1 MKRNIVIMDFSG
13 IYQEEQFYEGE
24 QISWI
29 DLSDISGTNCYCDG
43 DAQAQIL
50 ERMEKYPVSGIYF
63 MDSGNYHYMSRIG
76 IGRVKEPFNLLVFD
90 NHTDMQLPAFGG
102 LLSCGGWIASAL
114 EEVEKLQEVWL
125 IGPDEE
131 AYGQVEEPFKDRVHF
146 LSRERLAE
154 ARPYMA
160 EKKGSEEEL
169 IRSLEIPANIPLYIS
184 IDKDV
189 LCPEDA
195 DTNWSQGDMRL
206 ETMVRC
212 LECAVSRCKA
222 GDILSTGSEN
232 ADIEQLDAVREDTQ
246 KDGAACSDL
255 TVTDLCLFPGILGVD
270 ICGECDASG
279 TGNSALNDYANAR
292 LWGFF
297 RHAAENETSGGDR

>member
-1 MKRNIVIMDFSG
+1 MKKTDKYLKTLIMDFSG
-13 IYQEEQFYEGE
+13 IYEEQQFWKGKEA
-24 QISWI
+24 SWVEAR
-29 DLSDISGTNCYCDG
+29 DIPGTNCYCDE
-43 DAQAQIL
+43 DAMNEIRSRIAPYSSREIHF
-50 ERMEKYPVSGIYF
+50 I
-63 MDSGNYHYMSRIG
+63 DSGNYHYMTRIWLEK
-76 IGRVKEPFNLLVFD
+76 ISESFDLLVFD
-90 NHTDMQLPAFGG
+90 NHTDMQPPAFGG
-102 LLSCGGWIASAL
+102 LLSCGGWIYDSVMEL
-114 EEVEKLQEVWL
+114 PLLQKVIL

-131 AYGQVEEPFKDRVHF
+131 AFSRVEPEIQKKVEF
-146 LSRERLAE
+146 LSREKLRG
-154 ARPYMA
+154 M
-160 EKKGSEEEL
+160 EL
-169 IRSLEIPANIPLYIS
+169 MEILDFVKEQTGKNPLYIS

-232 ADIEQLDAVREDTQ
+232 ADIGQLDAVREDTQ

-270 ICGECDASG
+270 ICGECDAAG

>member
-1 MKRNIVIMDFSG
+1 MEAR
-13 IYQEEQFYEGE
+13 
-24 QISWI
+24 
-29 DLSDISGTNCYCDG
+29 DIPGTNCYCDEE
-43 DAQAQIL
+43 AMNEIRSRIAP
-50 ERMEKYPVSGIYF
+50 YSSGEIHF
-63 MDSGNYHYMSRIG
+63 IDSGNYHYMTRIWLEK
-76 IGRVKEPFNLLVFD
+76 ISEPFDLLVFD
-90 NHTDMQLPAFGG
+90 NHTDMQPPAFGG
-102 LLSCGGWIASAL
+102 LLSCGGWIYDSVMEL
-114 EEVEKLQEVWL
+114 PLLQKVIL

-131 AYGQVEEPFKDRVHF
+131 AFSRVEPEIQKKVEF
-146 LSRERLAE
+146 LSREKLRG
-154 ARPYMA
+154 M
-160 EKKGSEEEL
+160 EL
-169 IRSLEIPANIPLYIS
+169 MEILDFVKEQTGKNPFYIS

-212 LECAVSRCKA
+212 LECAVTRCKA

-255 TVTDLCLFPGILGVD
+255 TVTDLCLLPGILGVD
-270 ICGECDASG
+270 ICGECDAAG

-292 LWGFF
+292 LWEFF

>member
-1 MKRNIVIMDFSG
+1 MKKTDKYLKTLIMDFSG
-13 IYQEEQFYEGE
+13 IYEEQQFWKGKEA
-24 QISWI
+24 SWVEAR
-29 DLSDISGTNCYCDG
+29 DIPGTNCYCDE
-43 DAQAQIL
+43 DAMNEIRSRIAP
-50 ERMEKYPVSGIYF
+50 YSSGEIHF
-63 MDSGNYHYMSRIG
+63 IDSGNYHYMTRIWVEK
-76 IGRVKEPFNLLVFD
+76 ISEPFDLLVFD
-90 NHTDMQLPAFGG
+90 NHTDMQPPAFGG
-102 LLSCGGWIASAL
+102 LLSCGGWIYDSVMEL
-114 EEVEKLQEVWL
+114 PLLQKVIL

-131 AYGQVEEPFKDRVHF
+131 AFSRVEPEIQKKVEF
-146 LSRERLAE
+146 LSREKLRG
-154 ARPYMA
+154 M
-160 EKKGSEEEL
+160 EL
-169 IRSLEIPANIPLYIS
+169 MEILDFVKEQTGKNPLYIS

-212 LECAVSRCKA
+212 LECAVTRCKA

-232 ADIEQLDAVREDTQ
+232 ADIGQLDAVREDTQ

>member
-1 MKRNIVIMDFSG
+1 
-13 IYQEEQFYEGE
+13 
-24 QISWI
+24 
-29 DLSDISGTNCYCDG
+29 
-43 DAQAQIL
+43 
-50 ERMEKYPVSGIYF
+50 
-63 MDSGNYHYMSRIG
+63 
-76 IGRVKEPFNLLVFD
+76 
-90 NHTDMQLPAFGG
+90 
-102 LLSCGGWIASAL
+102 
-114 EEVEKLQEVWL
+114 
-125 IGPDEE
+125 
-131 AYGQVEEPFKDRVHF
+131 
-146 LSRERLAE
+146 
-154 ARPYMA
+154 
-160 EKKGSEEEL
+160 
-169 IRSLEIPANIPLYIS
+169 
-184 IDKDV
+184 
-189 LCPEDA
+189 
-195 DTNWSQGDMRL
+195 MRL

>member
-1 MKRNIVIMDFSG
+1 MKKTDKYLKTLIMDFSG
-13 IYQEEQFYEGE
+13 IYEEQQFWKGKEA
-24 QISWI
+24 SWVEAR
-29 DLSDISGTNCYCDG
+29 DIPGTNCYCDEEAMNEIRSRIAPYSYG
-43 DAQAQIL
+43 EIHF
-50 ERMEKYPVSGIYF
+50 I
-63 MDSGNYHYMSRIG
+63 DSGNYHYMTRIWLEK
-76 IGRVKEPFNLLVFD
+76 ISEPFDLLVFD
-90 NHTDMQLPAFGG
+90 NHTDMQPPAFGG
-102 LLSCGGWIASAL
+102 LLSCGGWIYDSVMEL
-114 EEVEKLQEVWL
+114 PLLQKVIL

-131 AYGQVEEPFKDRVHF
+131 AFSRVEPEIQKKVEF
-146 LSRERLAE
+146 LSREKLRG
-154 ARPYMA
+154 M
-160 EKKGSEEEL
+160 EL
-169 IRSLEIPANIPLYIS
+169 MEILDFVKEQTGKNPLYIS

-212 LECAVSRCKA
+212 LECAVTRCKA

-232 ADIEQLDAVREDTQ
+232 ADIGQLDAVREDTQ

-270 ICGECDASG
+270 ICGECDAAG

>member
-1 MKRNIVIMDFSG
+1 MKNTDKNIKILMMDFSG
-13 IYQEEQFYEGE
+13 IYEEQQFWKGKEA
-24 QISWI
+24 SWVEAR
-29 DLSDISGTNCYCDG
+29 DIPGTNCYCDEE
-43 DAQAQIL
+43 AMNEIRSRIAP
-50 ERMEKYPVSGIYF
+50 YSSGEIHF
-63 MDSGNYHYMSRIG
+63 IDSGNYHYMTRIWLEK
-76 IGRVKEPFNLLVFD
+76 ISEPFDLLVFD
-90 NHTDMQLPAFGG
+90 NHTDMQPPAFGG
-102 LLSCGGWIASAL
+102 LLSCGGWIYDSVMEL
-114 EEVEKLQEVWL
+114 PLLQKVIL

-131 AYGQVEEPFKDRVHF
+131 AFSRVEPEIQKKVEF
-146 LSRERLAE
+146 LSREKLRGMELME
-154 ARPYMA
+154 IMDFVK
-160 EKKGSEEEL
+160 EQTGKKS
-169 IRSLEIPANIPLYIS
+169 LYIS

-212 LECAVSRCKA
+212 LECAVTRCKA

-255 TVTDLCLFPGILGVD
+255 TVTDLCLLPGILGVD
-270 ICGECDASG
+270 ICGECDAAG
-279 TGNSALNDYANAR
+279 TGNSALNDYANSR
-292 LWGFF
+292 LWEFF

>member
-1 MKRNIVIMDFSG
+1 MMDFSG
-13 IYQEEQFYEGE
+13 IYEDQQFWRGKEVSRVE
-24 QISWI
+24 AR
-29 DLSDISGTNCYCDG
+29 DIPGTNCYCDE
-43 DAQAQIL
+43 DAMNAI
-50 ERMEKYPVSGIYF
+50 RSRIAPYSSGEIHF
-63 MDSGNYHYMSRIG
+63 IDSGNYHYMTRIWLEK
-76 IGRVKEPFNLLVFD
+76 ISEPFDLLVFD
-90 NHTDMQLPAFGG
+90 NHTDMQPPAFGG
-102 LLSCGGWIASAL
+102 LLSCGGWIYDSVMEL
-114 EEVEKLQEVWL
+114 PLLQKVIL

-131 AYGQVEEPFKDRVHF
+131 AFSRVEPEIQKKVEF
-146 LSRERLAE
+146 LSREKLRGMELME
-154 ARPYMA
+154 ILDFVK
-160 EKKGSEEEL
+160 EQTGKKS
-169 IRSLEIPANIPLYIS
+169 LYIS

-246 KDGAACSDL
+246 KDRAACSDL
-255 TVTDLCLFPGILGVD
+255 TVTDLCLLPGILGVD
-270 ICGECDASG
+270 ICGECDAAE

-292 LWGFF
+292 LWEFF

>member
-1 MKRNIVIMDFSG
+1 MAEIVIMDFSG
-13 IYQEEQFYEGE
+13 IYKGEQFFEGE
-24 QISWI
+24 KVSWLDVREI
-29 DLSDISGTNCYCDG
+29 PGTNCYCD
-43 DAQAQIL
+43 DEAKTQIL
-50 ERMEKYPVSGIYF
+50 EKLEKFSAGGIYF
-63 MDSGNYHYMSRIG
+63 IDSGNYHYMTKIWMEKIS
-76 IGRVKEPFNLLVFD
+76 EPFDLLVFD
-90 NHTDMQLPAFGG
+90 NHTDMQPPAFGG
-102 LLSCGGWIASAL
+102 LLSCGGWIYDSVMEL
-114 EEVEKLQEVWL
+114 PLLQKVIL

-131 AYGQVEEPFKDRVHF
+131 AFSRVEPEIQKKVEF
-146 LSRERLAE
+146 LSREKLRGMELME
-154 ARPYMA
+154 ILDFVK
-160 EKKGSEEEL
+160 EQTGKKS
-169 IRSLEIPANIPLYIS
+169 LYIS

-246 KDGAACSDL
+246 KEGAACSDL
-255 TVTDLCLFPGILGVD
+255 TVTDLCLLPGILGVD
-270 ICGECDASG
+270 ICGECDAAE

-292 LWGFF
+292 LWEFF

>member
-1 MKRNIVIMDFSG
+1 MKKTDKYLKTLIMDFSG
-13 IYQEEQFYEGE
+13 IYEDQQFWKGKEV
-24 QISWI
+24 SWVEAR
-29 DLSDISGTNCYCDG
+29 DIPGTNCYCDEE
-43 DAQAQIL
+43 AMNEIRSRIAP
-50 ERMEKYPVSGIYF
+50 YSSGEIHF
-63 MDSGNYHYMSRIG
+63 IDSGNYHYMTRIWLEK
-76 IGRVKEPFNLLVFD
+76 ISEPFDLLVFD
-90 NHTDMQLPAFGG
+90 NHTDMQPPAFGG
-102 LLSCGGWIASAL
+102 LLSCGGWIYDSVMEL
-114 EEVEKLQEVWL
+114 PLLQKVIL

-131 AYGQVEEPFKDRVHF
+131 AFSRVEPEIQKKVEF
-146 LSRERLAE
+146 LSREKLRGMELKE
-154 ARPYMA
+154 ILDFVK
-160 EKKGSEEEL
+160 EQTGKK
-169 IRSLEIPANIPLYIS
+169 PLYIS

-232 ADIEQLDAVREDTQ
+232 ADIGQLDAVREDTQ

-270 ICGECDASG
+270 ICGECDAAG

>member
-1 MKRNIVIMDFSG
+1 
-13 IYQEEQFYEGE
+13 
-24 QISWI
+24 
-29 DLSDISGTNCYCDG
+29 
-43 DAQAQIL
+43 
-50 ERMEKYPVSGIYF
+50 ME
-63 MDSGNYHYMSRIG
+63 
-76 IGRVKEPFNLLVFD
+76 
-90 NHTDMQLPAFGG
+90 
-102 LLSCGGWIASAL
+102 
-114 EEVEKLQEVWL
+114 
-125 IGPDEE
+125 
-131 AYGQVEEPFKDRVHF
+131 F
-146 LSRERLAE
+146 LSREKLRGMELME
-154 ARPYMA
+154 ILDFVK
-160 EKKGSEEEL
+160 EQTGKKS
-169 IRSLEIPANIPLYIS
+169 LYIS

-232 ADIEQLDAVREDTQ
+232 ADIEQLDAVCEDTQ

-270 ICGECDASG
+270 ICGECDAAG

-292 LWGFF
+292 LWEFF

>member
-1 MKRNIVIMDFSG
+1 MKKTDKYLKTLIMDFSG
-13 IYQEEQFYEGE
+13 IYEEQQFWKGKEA
-24 QISWI
+24 SWVEAR
-29 DLSDISGTNCYCDG
+29 DIPGTNCYCDEE
-43 DAQAQIL
+43 AMNEIRSRIAP
-50 ERMEKYPVSGIYF
+50 YSSGEIHF
-63 MDSGNYHYMSRIG
+63 IDSGNYHYMTRIWLEK
-76 IGRVKEPFNLLVFD
+76 ISESFDLLVFD
-90 NHTDMQLPAFGG
+90 NHTDMQPPAFGG
-102 LLSCGGWIASAL
+102 LLSCGGWIYDSVMEL
-114 EEVEKLQEVWL
+114 PLLQKVIL

-131 AYGQVEEPFKDRVHF
+131 AFSRVESEIQKKVEF
-146 LSRERLAE
+146 LSREKLRGMELME
-154 ARPYMA
+154 ILDFVK
-160 EKKGSEEEL
+160 EQTGKK
-169 IRSLEIPANIPLYIS
+169 PLYIS

-222 GDILSTGSEN
+222 GDILSTGLEN

-246 KDGAACSDL
+246 KDGTACSDL

-270 ICGECDASG
+270 ICGECDAAG

-292 LWGFF
+292 LWEFF

>member
-1 MKRNIVIMDFSG
+1 MKKTDKYLKTLIMDFSG
-13 IYQEEQFYEGE
+13 IYEEQQFWKGKEA
-24 QISWI
+24 SWVEAR
-29 DLSDISGTNCYCDG
+29 DIPGTNCYCDE
-43 DAQAQIL
+43 DAMNEIRSRIAP
-50 ERMEKYPVSGIYF
+50 YSSGEIHF
-63 MDSGNYHYMSRIG
+63 IDSGNYHYMTRIWLEK
-76 IGRVKEPFNLLVFD
+76 ISEPFDLLVFD
-90 NHTDMQLPAFGG
+90 NHTDMQPPAFGG
-102 LLSCGGWIASAL
+102 LLSCGGWIYDSVMEL
-114 EEVEKLQEVWL
+114 PLLQKVIL

-131 AYGQVEEPFKDRVHF
+131 AFSRVEPEIQKKVEF
-146 LSRERLAE
+146 LSREKLRG
-154 ARPYMA
+154 M
-160 EKKGSEEEL
+160 EL
-169 IRSLEIPANIPLYIS
+169 MEILDFVKEQTGKNPLYIS

-212 LECAVSRCKA
+212 LECAVTRCKA

-232 ADIEQLDAVREDTQ
+232 ADIGQLDAVREDTQ

>member
-76 IGRVKEPFNLLVFD
+76 AGRVKEPFNLLVFD

-131 AYGQVEEPFKDRVHF
+131 AYGQVEEPFKGRVHF

-154 ARPYMA
+154 ARSHMA

-255 TVTDLCLFPGILGVD
+255 TVTDLCLLPGILGVD
-270 ICGECDASG
+270 ICGECDAAE

-292 LWGFF
+292 LWEFF

>member
-1 MKRNIVIMDFSG
+1 MKKTDKYLKTLIMDFSG
-13 IYQEEQFYEGE
+13 IYEEQQFWKGKEA
-24 QISWI
+24 SWVEAR
-29 DLSDISGTNCYCDG
+29 DIPGTNCYCDEEAMNEIRSRIAPYSYG
-43 DAQAQIL
+43 EIHF
-50 ERMEKYPVSGIYF
+50 I
-63 MDSGNYHYMSRIG
+63 DSGNYHYMTRIWLEK
-76 IGRVKEPFNLLVFD
+76 ISEPFDLLVFD
-90 NHTDMQLPAFGG
+90 NHTDMQPPAFGG
-102 LLSCGGWIASAL
+102 LLSCGGWIYDSVMEL
-114 EEVEKLQEVWL
+114 PLLQKVIL

-131 AYGQVEEPFKDRVHF
+131 AFSRVEPEIQKKVEF
-146 LSRERLAE
+146 LSREKLRG
-154 ARPYMA
+154 M
-160 EKKGSEEEL
+160 EL
-169 IRSLEIPANIPLYIS
+169 MEILDFVKEQTGKNPLYIS

-212 LECAVSRCKA
+212 LECAVTRCKA

-232 ADIEQLDAVREDTQ
+232 ADIGQLDAVREDTQ

>member
-1 MKRNIVIMDFSG
+1 MDFSG
-13 IYQEEQFYEGE
+13 IYEDQQFWRGKEVSRVE
-24 QISWI
+24 AR
-29 DLSDISGTNCYCDG
+29 DIPGTNCYCDEE
-43 DAQAQIL
+43 AMNEIRSRIAP
-50 ERMEKYPVSGIYF
+50 YSSGEIHF
-63 MDSGNYHYMSRIG
+63 IDSGNYHYMTRIWLEK
-76 IGRVKEPFNLLVFD
+76 ISEPFDLLVFD
-90 NHTDMQLPAFGG
+90 NHTDMQPPAFGG
-102 LLSCGGWIASAL
+102 LLSCGGWIYDSVMEL
-114 EEVEKLQEVWL
+114 PLLQKVIL

-131 AYGQVEEPFKDRVHF
+131 AFSRVEPEIQKKVEF
-146 LSRERLAE
+146 LSREKLRG
-154 ARPYMA
+154 M
-160 EKKGSEEEL
+160 EL
-169 IRSLEIPANIPLYIS
+169 MEILDFVKEQTGKNPFYIS

-212 LECAVSRCKA
+212 LECAVTRCKA

-255 TVTDLCLFPGILGVD
+255 TVTDLCLLPGILGVD
-270 ICGECDASG
+270 ICGECDAAG

-292 LWGFF
+292 LWEFF

>member
-1 MKRNIVIMDFSG
+1 MKKTDKYLKTLIMDFSG
-13 IYQEEQFYEGE
+13 IYEEQQFWKGKEA
-24 QISWI
+24 SWVEAR
-29 DLSDISGTNCYCDG
+29 DIPGTNCYCDEE
-43 DAQAQIL
+43 AMNEIRSRIAP
-50 ERMEKYPVSGIYF
+50 YSSGEIHF
-63 MDSGNYHYMSRIG
+63 IDSGNYHWLEKIS
-76 IGRVKEPFNLLVFD
+76 EPFDLLVFD
-90 NHTDMQLPAFGG
+90 NHTDMQPPAFGG
-102 LLSCGGWIASAL
+102 LLSCGGWIYDSVMEL
-114 EEVEKLQEVWL
+114 PLLQKVIL

-131 AYGQVEEPFKDRVHF
+131 AFSRVESEIQKKVEF
-146 LSRERLAE
+146 LSREKLRGMELME
-154 ARPYMA
+154 ILDFVK
-160 EKKGSEEEL
+160 EQTGKK
-169 IRSLEIPANIPLYIS
+169 PLYIS

-255 TVTDLCLFPGILGVD
+255 TVTDLCLLPGILGVD
-270 ICGECDASG
+270 ICGECDAAE

-292 LWGFF
+292 LWEFF

>member
-1 MKRNIVIMDFSG
+1 MKKTDKYLKTLIMDFSG
-13 IYQEEQFYEGE
+13 IYEEQQFWKGKEA
-24 QISWI
+24 SWVEAR
-29 DLSDISGTNCYCDG
+29 DIPGTNCYCDE
-43 DAQAQIL
+43 DAMNEIRSRIAP
-50 ERMEKYPVSGIYF
+50 YSSGEIHF
-63 MDSGNYHYMSRIG
+63 IDSGNYHYMTRIWLEK
-76 IGRVKEPFNLLVFD
+76 ISEPFDLLVFD
-90 NHTDMQLPAFGG
+90 NHTDMQPPAFGG
-102 LLSCGGWIASAL
+102 LLSCGGWIYDSVMEL
-114 EEVEKLQEVWL
+114 PLLQKVIL

-131 AYGQVEEPFKDRVHF
+131 AFSRVEPEIQKKVEF
-146 LSRERLAE
+146 LSREKLCG
-154 ARPYMA
+154 M
-160 EKKGSEEEL
+160 EL
-169 IRSLEIPANIPLYIS
+169 MEILDFVKEQTGKNPLYIS

-222 GDILSTGSEN
+222 ADILSKESEN
-232 ADIEQLDAVREDTQ
+232 ADIEQLDAASEDTQ
-246 KDGAACSDL
+246 KDGAACSEL

-270 ICGECDASG
+270 ICGECDAAG

-292 LWGFF
+292 LWEFF

>member
-1 MKRNIVIMDFSG
+1 MKKTDKYLKTLIMDFSG
-13 IYQEEQFYEGE
+13 IYEEQQFWKGKEA
-24 QISWI
+24 SWVEAR
-29 DLSDISGTNCYCDG
+29 DIPGTNCYCDEEAMNEIRSRIAPYSYG
-43 DAQAQIL
+43 EIHF
-50 ERMEKYPVSGIYF
+50 I
-63 MDSGNYHYMSRIG
+63 DSGNYHYMTRIWLEK
-76 IGRVKEPFNLLVFD
+76 ISEPFDLLVFD
-90 NHTDMQLPAFGG
+90 NHTDMQPPAFGG
-102 LLSCGGWIASAL
+102 LLSCGGWIYDSVMEL
-114 EEVEKLQEVWL
+114 PLLQKVIL

-131 AYGQVEEPFKDRVHF
+131 AFSRVEPEIQKKVEF
-146 LSRERLAE
+146 LSREKLRGMELME
-154 ARPYMA
+154 ILDFVK
-160 EKKGSEEEL
+160 EQTGKK
-169 IRSLEIPANIPLYIS
+169 PLYIS

-222 GDILSTGSEN
+222 GDILSTRSEN

>member
-1 MKRNIVIMDFSG
+1 MMDFSG
-13 IYQEEQFYEGE
+13 IYEDQQFWRGKEVSRVE
-24 QISWI
+24 AR
-29 DLSDISGTNCYCDG
+29 DIPGTNCYCDE
-43 DAQAQIL
+43 DAMNAI
-50 ERMEKYPVSGIYF
+50 RSRIAPYSSGEIHF
-63 MDSGNYHYMSRIG
+63 IDSGNYHYMTRIWLEK
-76 IGRVKEPFNLLVFD
+76 ISEPFDLLVFD
-90 NHTDMQLPAFGG
+90 NHTDMQPPAFGG
-102 LLSCGGWIASAL
+102 LLSCGGWIYDSVMEL
-114 EEVEKLQEVWL
+114 PLLQKVIL

-131 AYGQVEEPFKDRVHF
+131 AFSRVEPEIQKKVEF
-146 LSRERLAE
+146 LSREKLRG
-154 ARPYMA
+154 M
-160 EKKGSEEEL
+160 EL
-169 IRSLEIPANIPLYIS
+169 MEILDFVKEQTGKNPLYIS

-212 LECAVSRCKA
+212 LECAVTRCKA

-246 KDGAACSDL
+246 KDGTACSDL
-255 TVTDLCLFPGILGVD
+255 TVTDLCLLPGILGVD
-270 ICGECDASG
+270 ICGECDAAG

-292 LWGFF
+292 LWEFF

>member
-1 MKRNIVIMDFSG
+1 MKKTDKYLKTLIMDFSG
-13 IYQEEQFYEGE
+13 IYEEQQFWKGKEA
-24 QISWI
+24 SWVEAR
-29 DLSDISGTNCYCDG
+29 DIPGTNCYCDEEAMNEIRSRIAPYSYG
-43 DAQAQIL
+43 EIHF
-50 ERMEKYPVSGIYF
+50 I
-63 MDSGNYHYMSRIG
+63 DSGNYHYMTRIWLEK
-76 IGRVKEPFNLLVFD
+76 ISEPFDLLVFD
-90 NHTDMQLPAFGG
+90 NHTDMQPPAFGV
-102 LLSCGGWIASAL
+102 LLSCGGWIYDSVMEL
-114 EEVEKLQEVWL
+114 PLLQKVIL

-131 AYGQVEEPFKDRVHF
+131 AFSRVEPEIQKKVEF
-146 LSRERLAE
+146 LSREKLRG
-154 ARPYMA
+154 M
-160 EKKGSEEEL
+160 EL
-169 IRSLEIPANIPLYIS
+169 MEILDFVKEQTGKNPLYIS